1 MLNLYFIC
9 LCLVIFTSVIIIL
22 FNTLGKSNT
31 DNYTLADYDKIKQCK
46 CQTYK
51 ELDVER
57 LETIVESSRIFNK
70 QAYPDVVKISK
81 CHNV

>member
-1 MLNLYFIC
+1 MMNLYLIC
-9 LCLVIFTSVIIIL
+9 FYLIIFAGIVICMFL
-22 FNTLGKSNT
+22 TLGKKHT

-46 CQTYK
+46 CKTYK

-70 QAYPDVVKISK
+70 QA
-81 CHNV
+81 

>member
-9 LCLVIFTSVIIIL
+9 LGITIFISVIITL
-22 FNTLGKSNT
+22 FLTLGKKHT
-31 DNYTLADYDKIKQCK
+31 DKYMLADYDKIEQCK
-46 CQTYK
+46 CKTYK

-70 QAYPDVVKISK
+70 HA
-81 CHNV
+81 